1 MNPYEEYMKEVAK
14 PMRDELT
21 NRDFKDLTTPDT
33 VDEFMDTVKEDETAF
48 LVINSVCGCAAG
60 LARPAAVTV
69 AEQNPKQPHHKAT
82 VFAGQDRE
90 ATARLREFIG
100 EEPSSPSYALFKGKN
115 LVHFMPREQIE
126 GRDINDIMM
135 DIKESFDEN
144 IS

>member
-14 PMRDELT
+14 PMREELT
-21 NRDFKDLTTPDT
+21 NREFKDLTTPDT
-33 VDEFMDTVKEDETAF
+33 VDAFMNSIDEDETAF
-48 LVINSVCGCAAG
+48 VVINSVCGCAAG

-69 AEQNPKQPHHKAT
+69 AEQNPKKPKYKAT

-90 ATARLREFIG
+90 ATAKLREFIG
-100 EEPSSPSYALFKGKN
+100 EPPSSPSFALFKGRE
-115 LVHFMPREQIE
+115 LVHFMPRENIE
-126 GRDINDIMM
+126 GRDIHDIMM